1 METTNPTIQP
11 VTPPDE
17 YARIIEE
24 KQKQMN
30 PTNKDIDKKL
40 QEAYERRIA
49 LSQAQ
54 VNNPKPP
61 EPAQDD
67 PSAPNQ
73 EPKPQ

>member
-11 VTPPDE
+11 GTPSDE
-17 YARIIEE
+17 DASIIEE
-24 KQKQMN
+24 MQQQMN
-30 PTNKDIDKKL
+30 PTNKDIDKVL